1 MTLTHAWCVA
11 GPGQKSRKFLSDLW
25 LSTVVIKRHG
35 AEKKWG
41 RKLQTNG
48 IKFWFQID
56 YDRLKFIPILHL
68 SGLSC
73 IQTEKDDDGLHLQNW
88 PCPPLSSLAVA
99 SKPGGTCNS
108 TKGLSWIHL
117 KEFSMPL
124 WGNPT
129 IRKCIESTIT
139 WAKPDK
145 RKCRPKVGDTT
156 NIVFSPSTWIIELC
170 AG

>member
-1 MTLTHAWCVA
+1 MPDVLQVQVKNQENSYLICGWA
-11 GPGQKSRKFLSDLW
+11 RLW
-25 LSTVVIKRHG
+25 SKDMEPRRNG
-35 AEKKWG
+35 AENFRPMEG
-41 RKLQTNG
+41 E
-48 IKFWFQID
+48 FWFQID

-145 RKCRPKVGDTT
+145 RKCRPKVGDIT